1 MNKDLSK
8 IQDLKKRL
16 QSEFSEKTKLIKELD
31 KSNRELK
38 PESERLKRMAVAK
51 AKSDEAKANP
61 MQRKR
66 NPMKLLL
73 SLRELSRKRI
83 KNTWI
88 HMNSQLGDMLF
99 VFLRRKIIFFVIL
112 RTIISGS

>member
-8 IQDLKKRL
+8 IQDLKNRL
-16 QSEFSEKTKLIKELD
+16 QSEYSEKPKLIKELD

-38 PESERLKRMAVAK
+38 RESERLIRMAVAK
-51 AKSDEAKANP
+51 AKSDEAKA
-61 MQRKR
+61 

-83 KNTWI
+83 KNT
-88 HMNSQLGDMLF
+88 
-99 VFLRRKIIFFVIL
+99 
-112 RTIISGS
+112 

>member
-16 QSEFSEKTKLIKELD
+16 QSEFSDKTKLIKELD

-38 PESERLKRMAVAK
+38 LESERLKRMAVAK

-88 HMNSQLGDMLF
+88 RMNSQLGDMIF
-99 VFLRRKIIFFVIL
+99 VFLRRKIIFL
-112 RTIISGS
+112 SY